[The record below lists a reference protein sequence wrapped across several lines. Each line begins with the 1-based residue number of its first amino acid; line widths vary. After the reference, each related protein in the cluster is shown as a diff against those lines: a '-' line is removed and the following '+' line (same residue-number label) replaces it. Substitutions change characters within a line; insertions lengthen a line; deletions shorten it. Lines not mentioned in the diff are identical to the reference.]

1 MAPVSL
7 STRCVTERGSRS
19 EPDEP
24 GGPAMKKQGGFTL
37 IELLIVVAII
47 GILAAIAVPN
57 LLSAMHRAK
66 QKRTMADIRSIAISW
81 EVRATDTN
89 RYNAAGALSILASC
103 AEQIDYAALSG
114 ALVPT
119 YAKIVPKLD
128 GWSNPLRFQTEFP
141 MADVEA
147 SNDYIIWASAKDGLF
162 TATSGDE
169 GGGMTNFN
177 DDIIFSRGVFL
188 QYPEGVQIQ

>member
-1 MAPVSL
+1 
-7 STRCVTERGSRS
+7 
-19 EPDEP
+19 
-24 GGPAMKKQGGFTL
+24 MKKQGGFTL

-188 QYPEGVQIQ
+188 QYPEGVQVQ